1 MTLNVLLL
9 VGWNFCKSYVL
20 HILFR
25 NKPGGPCARFAS
37 YGGARSARSIALYLY
52 DSNPSAEN
60 LGMTAR
66 PYVQCT
72 TFDIRRQLHLRAT
85 GNTMN
90 GGNFVSR
97 SEMEKVMRRH
107 YRKIC
112 DI

>member
-1 MTLNVLLL
+1 MTATHQP
-9 VGWNFCKSYVL
+9 K
-20 HILFR
+20 
-25 NKPGGPCARFAS
+25 
-37 YGGARSARSIALYLY
+37 
-52 DSNPSAEN
+52 N

-90 GGNFVSR
+90 GGDFGSR
-97 SEMEKVMRRH
+97 SEMVKVMRRH

-112 DI
+112 DK